1 MLADSCCFLLV
12 LTRPPCAQIIT
23 LVDAALGL
31 VALAV
36 VETQKTD
43 KKAGEKTALYLH
55 AFAVRADLRSQPGLK
70 LGTFLCKS
78 KRRI

>member
-1 MLADSCCFLLV
+1 MPF
-12 LTRPPCAQIIT
+12 AQIIT

-70 LGTFLCKS
+70 LGTPFESS
-78 KRRI
+78 KLT